1 MPMTDA
7 VDHQIRLL
15 VTELM
20 ESAPQAPSLSE
31 LEWRDDQIAAG
42 SNRAMQR
49 ARSRRRPLA
58 LLGGLGA
65 VVAVILLLVLLLPS
79 AGEHQPVAAAAQLSQ
94 IAANAAG
101 QPTPSLSEGQ
111 YLETDS
117 TVSLLATVTQV
128 GSTPT
133 PNAQATIKG
142 TISQWTDR
150 FGDSCISATSSPA
163 QFASPANQAA
173 WKAAGVLDSPTDQ
186 PATSCVTVSESL
198 IPSDAASASGGIID
212 VSALPTDPSVLAH
225 ELSTGTTG
233 VAGLDQ
239 MSLPSGENAGFER
252 AANLLVGPTAGG
264 SPAFSSAL
272 FKALALMPDVS
283 ALGSTT
289 THSGASGLGFSG
301 DSGSGKSVIVVD
313 QATGA
318 LLEARNLQSPIVFQ
332 GLGGSYLPPPP
343 TPSIGTEGGSYGT
356 VIQWLDPIGTPRI
369 VDSLPTGLSLSEP
382 VPVAASIKAVANPNV
397 SHAQLEYLSTL
408 LSQRFGAYVGYG
420 YASPALSPP
429 RDGATPT
436 TTPSGPVVNTGAVV
450 EYDLGS
456 VAKMHQY
463 AQAMRASG
471 LFASITEYTAK
482 GEGLTVPS
490 VETASAPTTKAVV
503 ADVTSVPQSVYD
515 AVGALPPTPASPVT
529 QPTGVAGQPPLLLD
543 GTRPTVLW
551 VGADYCPYC
560 AADRWALI
568 AALSRFGTWSHLKLI
583 TSSATDVAPSTN
595 TLTFDEATY
604 TSPYLSFA
612 SVELNGNAPTSGTG
626 HLPDQT
632 LTKQEQRVVD
642 TYETAMFLPGAVAG
656 PGAIPFIDIN
666 NSALVSGPSFNPG
679 ILAGLSWSTIAD
691 KLSNPSDPV
700 TQSIVATANDLT
712 APMCA
717 STKGLPASVC
727 SSPGVRAAV
736 KAEKLSYPR

>member
-1 MPMTDA
+1 MTDTL
-7 VDHQIRLL
+7 DERIREL

-31 LEWRDDQIAAG
+31 LEWRDDRVPAA

-49 ARSRRRPLA
+49 ARLRRHPLA

-65 VVAVILLLVLLLPS
+65 VVGVILLLVLLLPS
-79 AGEHQPVAAAAQLSQ
+79 AGEHQPAAAAAQLSQ

-101 QPTPSLSEGQ
+101 QPTPSLSDGQ
-111 YLETDS
+111 YLETES

-133 PNAQATIKG
+133 PNAQATING
-142 TISQWTDR
+142 TITQWTDR

-198 IPSDAASASGGIID
+198 IPSDSASQSGGIVD
-212 VSALPTDPSVLAH
+212 VSTLPTDPSVLAH

-239 MSLPSGENAGFER
+239 MSLPPGENAGFER

-264 SPAFSSAL
+264 GPAFTSAL
-272 FKALALMPDVS
+272 FKALALIPDVS

-289 THSGASGLGFSG
+289 THSGANGLGFSG
-301 DSGSGKSVIVVD
+301 DSGAGKSVLVVD
-313 QATGA
+313 PATGA

-332 GLGGSYLPPPP
+332 GLGPSYLAPPP

-369 VDSLPTGLSLSEP
+369 VNSLPAGLSLSEP
-382 VPVAASIKAVANPNV
+382 VPVAAAIKAVASLNV
-397 SHAQLEYLSTL
+397 SYTQLEYLSTL
-408 LSQRFGAYVGYG
+408 LSQRFGGYVGYG
-420 YASPALSPP
+420 YASPALSQP
-429 RDGATPT
+429 RDGATRT
-436 TTPSGPVVNTGAVV
+436 TTPSGPAVHTGAVV

-456 VAKMHQY
+456 AAKMHQY

-482 GEGLTVPS
+482 GQGLTIPS
-490 VETASAPTTKAVV
+490 VETASAPTTRAVV
-503 ADVTSVPQSVYD
+503 AKVTSVPQSVYD
-515 AVGALPPTPASPVT
+515 AVGALPLTPASPVT
-529 QPTGVAGQPPLLLD
+529 QPTRVTGQPPLHLD
-543 GTRPTVLW
+543 GTKPTVLW
-551 VGADYCPYC
+551 VGADYCPFC
-560 AADRWALI
+560 AANRWALV

-583 TSSATDVAPSTN
+583 ASSATDVAPSTN
-595 TLTFDEATY
+595 TFTFDEATY
-604 TSPYLSFA
+604 TSPYLSFV
-612 SVELNGNAPTSGTG
+612 SVELNGNAPTSGDG
-626 HLPDQT
+626 HIPDQT
-632 LTKQEQRVVD
+632 LTKQEQQVVD
-642 TYETAMFLPGAVAG
+642 TYETATFLPGAVAG
-656 PGAIPFIDIN
+656 PGTIPFIDIN
-666 NSALVSGPSFNPG
+666 NSALVSGASFNPG
-679 ILAGLSWSTIAD
+679 VLAGLSWSTIAD
-691 KLSNPSDPV
+691 SLINPSNPV
-700 TQSIVATANDLT
+700 TQSIVATANDMT
-712 APMCA
+712 ASICA
-717 STKGLPASVC
+717 STNGLPASVC
-727 SSPGVRAAV
+727 SSPGVQAAV
-736 KAEKLSYPR
+736 KALS